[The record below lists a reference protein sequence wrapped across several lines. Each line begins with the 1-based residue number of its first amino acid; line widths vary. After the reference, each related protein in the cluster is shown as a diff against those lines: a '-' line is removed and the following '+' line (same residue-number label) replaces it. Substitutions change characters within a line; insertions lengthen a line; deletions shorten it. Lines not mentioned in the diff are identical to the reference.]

1 MSARTE
7 TYQFQAET
15 RRLLDLV
22 VHSLYTKK
30 EIFLRE
36 LISNASDALDR
47 LRFEALQRPELID
60 GSRLEIRI
68 ETDPANRTLTV
79 SDNGIGMTRDE
90 VVANIGTIAKS
101 GTGELREKLKEGTK
115 EGTSAE
121 SLSQLI
127 GQFGVG
133 FYSAFMVADRV
144 SLLTRRAGEQEATRW
159 ESSGDGQ
166 YTLSGADKAACGTA
180 ITLHLRP
187 VEPDSGLEDY
197 TDRWVLARIIKRY
210 SDFISYP
217 IVYRDQREEASP
229 EAEAQA
235 EDGPKNIVVED
246 KILNSMQPIWTRPS
260 AEVKQEEYTEFY
272 QNYFHESEAPLKVIA
287 ARAEGLLEYQALL
300 FIPAGAP
307 YDLFYQAF
315 EPDLRLYA
323 KGVLIMERC
332 AELLPRYLRFLKG
345 LVDSADLPLNISRQ
359 MLQQERQLTLIQKWL
374 TKKTLD
380 SLQGMREQ
388 EPEQYLKFWGQ
399 FGRALKEGFS
409 SDFENRERLTS
420 LLLLPSSNDP
430 QQLTSLREYV
440 ERMKEDQ
447 AEIFYLTGESRAVIE
462 NSPHLEAF
470 REKGYEVLYLAD
482 PVDELL
488 VQYLTEFEGR
498 KLKSVVKGTVR
509 LGSEEEQARTEKE
522 LQAEAEESAA
532 LLQSLQQHLDEHVK
546 DVRLTNRLTASPV
559 CLVGSEMDYSPQM
572 ERLLQ
577 FGAGGRPKQRRI
589 MELNPKHPIY
599 LRLRDSYKQ
608 SKNNELLKQ
617 YAELLLGY
625 GLLSEGTPLHDPVA
639 FNRAVA
645 ELMERSLNVAG

>member
-1 MSARTE
+1 MSTQTD

-15 RRLLDLV
+15 RQLLDLV

-36 LISNASDALDR
+36 LISNASDALDH
-47 LRFEALQRPELID
+47 LRFEALLKPELMD
-60 GSRLEIRI
+60 GPRLEIRI
-68 ETDPANRTLTV
+68 EADPANRTLTV
-79 SDNGIGMTRDE
+79 SDNGIGMTREE
-90 VVANIGTIAKS
+90 VIANIGTIAKS
-101 GTGELREKLKEGTK
+101 GTRELREKLKEGT
-115 EGTSAE
+115 SAE
-121 SLSQLI
+121 ALEKLI

-133 FYSAFMVADRV
+133 FYSAFMVADRI
-144 SLLTRRAGEQEATRW
+144 SLVTRRAGEREATRW
-159 ESSGDGQ
+159 ESSGDGEF
-166 YTLSGADKAACGTA
+166 TLSSDSKPACGTS
-180 ITLHLRP
+180 ITLHLKP
-187 VEPDSGLEDY
+187 VESDSGLEDY
-197 TDRWVLARIIKRY
+197 TDKWVLGRIIKRH
-210 SDFISYP
+210 SDFITYP
-217 IVYRDQREEASP
+217 IVYRDQREEATP
-229 EAEAQA
+229 AAEGEAQA
-235 EDGPKNIVVED
+235 GEGDGPKTIVVED
-246 KILNSMQPIWTRPS
+246 KILNSMQPIWTRPP
-260 AEVKQEEYTEFY
+260 AEVKQEEYAEFY
-272 QNYFHESEAPLKVIA
+272 QNFFHEAEAPLKIVS

-300 FIPAGAP
+300 FVPAKAP

-374 TKKTLD
+374 TKKALD
-380 SLQGMREQ
+380 AIQNLREQ
-388 EPEQYLKFWGQ
+388 EPEQYLKFWEQ
-399 FGRALKEGFS
+399 FGRALKEGLS
-409 SDFENRERLTS
+409 SDFENRERLTP
-420 LLLLPSSNDP
+420 LLLLDSSHDP
-430 QQLTSLREYV
+430 QRLTTLKEYV

-447 AEIFYLTGESRAVIE
+447 AEIFYLTGESRAMIE

-470 REKGYEVLYLAD
+470 REKGYEVLYLSD

-509 LGSEEEQARTEKE
+509 LGNEEEQARTEKE
-522 LQAEAEESAA
+522 LQAKAEESAD
-532 LLQSLQQHLDEHVK
+532 LLQSLQKHLDAHVK
-546 DVRLTNRLTASPV
+546 DVRLTNRLTSSPV

-589 MELNPKHPIY
+589 MELNPEHPIY
-599 LRLRDSYKQ
+599 LRLRDSYRK
-608 SKNNELLKQ
+608 SGNDELLKQ

-639 FNRAVA
+639 FNHAVA
-645 ELMERSLNVAG
+645 ELMERSLSATD